1 MDLERFKAMSVDELW
16 DLHSVVDA
24 ILAARL
30 IAKKD
35 ELERRLGL
43 LHKKSPVDREP
54 EH

>member
-1 MDLERFKAMSVDELW
+1 MDLERFKDMSIDELW

-35 ELERRLGL
+35 ELEKRLGL
-43 LHKKSPVDREP
+43 LHKKSPIDRQS